1 MRLHSRFVHL
11 ALALLLGVS
20 GISRGEEF
28 ELSHDLRV
36 DIPVTAAAAV
46 GWLTTELLKAQL
58 AASACRWC
66 DVDPSRPDGVNAL
79 DAAVRAG
86 LRWPNPNAGDTASG
100 VTAFL
105 LAPLSALG
113 LVALAEWRG
122 KALARFPI
130 DALLIVEAAVIAS
143 AVNQTVK
150 FAVGRER
157 PFVHALPPDQKPL
170 TASPADNNTSFYSG
184 HTNLAFALATASGT
198 IASLRGYKWAPW
210 VWAVGLSI
218 ATATGYLRI
227 AGDKHY
233 FTDVLTGAAI
243 GSAIGALTPLL
254 FHARVQGAKTPSLG
268 GGALPGGALLT
279 ATWLL

>member
-1 MRLHSRFVHL
+1 MPIGSKVGSMSALFRVVQLL
-11 ALALLLGVS
+11 LALLLGTS
-20 GISRGEEF
+20 GVAHGQEF
-28 ELSHDLRV
+28 ELRHDLRV
-36 DIPVTAAAAV
+36 DIPVTAAAAT
-46 GWLTTELLKAQL
+46 GWITTELLKAQL

-66 DVDPSRPDGVNAL
+66 DVEPGRPDGVNAL
-79 DAAVRAG
+79 DAAVRTG
-86 LRWPNPNAGDTASG
+86 LRWPNPDAGDTASG

-113 LVALAEWRG
+113 LVALAEWQGR
-122 KALARFPI
+122 ALSRFPI

-143 AVNQTVK
+143 AVNQAVK

-157 PFVHALPPDQKPL
+157 PFVHALPQDQKPL
-170 TASPADNNTSFYSG
+170 TATPADNNTSFYSG

-210 VWAVGLSI
+210 VWAVGLTI

-227 AGDKHY
+227 AGDRHY
-233 FTDVLTGAAI
+233 FTD
-243 GSAIGALTPLL
+243 ALTPLL
-254 FHARVQGAKTPSLG
+254 FHARVEGTKTPSLG